1 MNPCL
6 IKQPGTV
13 RHTLTGVVIA
23 RDPLT
28 NYMPVQ
34 MSEGTLVT
42 AFDKDLVEELGLLKM
57 DFLGLRTLTVI
68 ADTIKNIEEARGEK
82 IDVHDIPAVDE
93 ETARMLCEGKTG
105 AVFQMESAGM
115 TQLVKD
121 LAPACFEDLIP
132 TVALYRPGP
141 LGSGMVQDFI
151 DGRKGKK
158 KVSYLHPLLEP
169 ILKETFGVVLYQEQ
183 VMQIVQVLAGFSL
196 GEADILRRAMG
207 HKQPE
212 LLMQKKE
219 TFLAGTK
226 KNGIDDGLA
235 EKIFELLT
243 HFANY
248 GFNKSHSAAYALV
261 AWQTAYLKVH
271 YPAEFMAAM
280 LTSIMDAND

>member
-1 MNPCL
+1 
-6 IKQPGTV
+6 
-13 RHTLTGVVIA
+13 
-23 RDPLT
+23 
-28 NYMPVQ
+28 VQ

-121 LAPACFEDLIP
+121 LAPEGFEDLIP

-151 DGRKGKK
+151 EGRRGKK
-158 KVSYLHPLLEP
+158 RVSYLHPLLEP

-196 GEADILRRAMG
+196 GEADILR
-207 HKQPE
+207 
-212 LLMQKKE
+212 
-219 TFLAGTK
+219 T
-226 KNGIDDGLA
+226 
-235 EKIFELLT
+235 
-243 HFANY
+243 
-248 GFNKSHSAAYALV
+248 
-261 AWQTAYLKVH
+261 
-271 YPAEFMAAM
+271 
-280 LTSIMDAND
+280 